1 MRILY
6 VTNKFPS
13 RSETFITTKILGMA
27 SWGHK
32 ILVCCSSY
40 HPGDL
45 QSALSDNI
53 SIVLLNKKNLLRYAI
68 LHPAESYFHFSRKMK
83 ISASC
88 LIHYAKQFKPDIT
101 HFVFSGLGVLYLDT
115 ILHIPGKK
123 IVSCRGSG
131 EKIMP
136 LLRSDR
142 AEKMKILFDR
152 VDAIHCVSEDMRQTI
167 LPYCTNQQKTFIH
180 YTGINTSLFVPG
192 ITKKQNQLFTIVTVG
207 RLSLQKGYIT
217 GMHIM
222 YKLKKDNYRFK
233 WVIIG
238 DGPQKMEIQYH
249 CHFMNLD
256 NVIEF
261 AGAKNQNEVIEAFKM
276 ADVFFLP
283 SIYEGVSNAAIEA
296 MCMKL
301 PVVSSKSGGIQEV
314 IENGYNGFLADVGD
328 IETMYQQMKKLMDD
342 EALGKAIGE
351 AAHNSVVNRFT
362 SENYLDGFE
371 KMYSKLLEKGI

>member
-13 RSETFITTKILGMA
+13 RSETFIATKILGMA
-27 SWGHK
+27 SRGNK

-40 HPGDL
+40 HPEEMK
-45 QSALSDNI
+45 SAPSDNI
-53 SIVLLNKKNLLRYAI
+53 SILLLNKKTLIRYAI
-68 LHPAESYFHFSRKMK
+68 LHPKESYFHFSKKLK
-83 ISASC
+83 ISASF
-88 LIHYAKQFKPDIT
+88 LIHHARRFKPDIT

-115 ILHIPGKK
+115 ILQIPGKK

-131 EKIMP
+131 EKMMP
-136 LLRSDR
+136 LMQSDR
-142 AEKMKILFDR
+142 SEKMNILFDR
-152 VDAIHCVSEDMRQTI
+152 VDAVHCVSEDMKRTI
-167 LPYCTNQQKTFIH
+167 LPYCSNQQKIFIQ
-180 YTGINTSLFVPG
+180 YTGINTSLFVPES
-192 ITKKQNQLFTIVTVG
+192 IKKQNQLFTIVSVG

-222 YKLKKDNYRFK
+222 YKLKKDNRSFK

-238 DGPQKMEIQYH
+238 DGPQKREIKYH

-261 AGAKNQNEVIEAFKM
+261 AGAKNQSEIIEAYKT

-314 IENGYNGFLADVGD
+314 IENGNNGFLAEVGD
-328 IETMYQQMKKLMDD
+328 IETMYQQIKKIMDD
-342 EALGKAIGE
+342 KALRNEIGE
-351 AAHNSVVNRFT
+351 KAHNSVVNRFT
-362 SENYLDGFE
+362 SENYLNGFE
-371 KMYSKLLEKGI
+371 KNYLKLLEKE